1 MTKKG
6 NPDKDPRWQTLKVMA
21 VFILAALALM
31 ALQFGATAVHQMRW
45 QLFGR

>member
-1 MTKKG
+1 MKKKG
-6 NPDKDPRWQTLKVMA
+6 NPGEDARWQTLKVMA
-21 VFILAALALM
+21 VFILALLALA

>member
-1 MTKKG
+1 MKKKG
-6 NPDKDPRWQTLKVMA
+6 HPDDEPRWQTLKVVA
-21 VFILAALALM
+21 IFILAALALA